1 MGFERNLMKSY
12 RELDLT
18 HFTSRYILLVFV
30 KQTKHSK
37 WHWSNTLSVLAISWD
52 SKEIPWNRIENS
64 TSPNYFSIHPL
75 KADTRSD
82 RYQSLCQFEWWRGD
96 SRVIVSRTRQPHFT
110 SRYNFLSKNT
120 CLPRNAGRLEVT
132 LKQHFVSSRDFIGF
146 ERNPM
151 KSYREL
157 DLTHFTSRY
166 ILLVFVKQTKHSKWQ
181 A

>member
-1 MGFERNLMKSY
+1 MGFERNPMKSY
-12 RELDLT
+12 RELDKPRL
-18 HFTSRYILLVFV
+18 TSRYILLVFV

-37 WHWSNTLSVLAISWD
+37 WHLS
-52 SKEIPWNRIENS
+52 
-64 TSPNYFSIHPL
+64 F
-75 KADTRSD
+75 
-82 RYQSLCQFEWWRGD
+82 CQFEWWRGD

-157 DLTHFTSRY
+157 DNA
-166 ILLVFVKQTKHSKWQ
+166 ILLLDTIFYRKTPAYQGTQAGSKWHWSNTLSVRVMERRQ
-181 A
+181 PSHCIENST